1 MQLDKTSAAATG
13 GSSQLTTLARACRDR
28 GDWDEVLA
36 TIIRSVV
43 AASVAGGPPRPGD
56 TALALTRQARATF
69 DAAVRRTLDDVSFR
83 RPHLVDISSSR
94 RIRAAVADWS
104 RAGVPLAATTR
115 VVGAAVDAAAEA
127 ATRGC
132 DDTAVLIA
140 TMSSIVAVRRS
151 LLADASAIFA
161 EASAQEQAAP
171 DRSPREQFVAAA
183 IRGDVDVR
191 RAADLGLPVSDRWQ
205 VLSISVLD
213 AEVGAGPASITVS
226 RGVTD
231 VLGPSALTI
240 LSEAGGTVALP
251 VTGDRDLLDTSVTDA
266 LTRAVG
272 SPLLCTTV
280 VGDAEALPELVAR
293 ADELLDLARSIDRE
307 PGLYSMEDLVIEYQ
321 ITRPGP
327 ARDALAALIAPLTS
341 HADLLQTLRV
351 HMSCGM
357 NRRET
362 ARRLEVHPNTVDNRM
377 SRVAAAIGLDLSQP
391 RAITQARS
399 AILAYDAVA
408 ARG

>member
-1 MQLDKTSAAATG
+1 M
-13 GSSQLTTLARACRDR
+13 
-28 GDWDEVLA
+28 
-36 TIIRSVV
+36 
-43 AASVAGGPPRPGD
+43 
-56 TALALTRQARATF
+56 
-69 DAAVRRTLDDVSFR
+69 
-83 RPHLVDISSSR
+83 
-94 RIRAAVADWS
+94 
-104 RAGVPLAATTR
+104 
-115 VVGAAVDAAAEA
+115 
-127 ATRGC
+127 
-132 DDTAVLIA
+132 
-140 TMSSIVAVRRS
+140 
-151 LLADASAIFA
+151 
-161 EASAQEQAAP
+161 
-171 DRSPREQFVAAA
+171 
-183 IRGDVDVR
+183 
-191 RAADLGLPVSDRWQ
+191 
-205 VLSISVLD
+205 LSISVLD